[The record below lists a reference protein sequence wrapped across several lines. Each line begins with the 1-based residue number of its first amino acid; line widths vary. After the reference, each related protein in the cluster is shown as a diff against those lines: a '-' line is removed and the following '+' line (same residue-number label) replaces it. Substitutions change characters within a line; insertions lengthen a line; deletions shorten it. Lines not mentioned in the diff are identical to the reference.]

1 MALIED
7 IEDLEVVST
16 KLPTLISD
24 VEALVADFKA
34 QEDAAAKVQA
44 LADDLAKLALAVGA
58 VAGAI
63 KENE

>member
-1 MALIED
+1 MALLED

-24 VEALVADFKA
+24 VEALVADFKT
-34 QEDAAAKVQA
+34 QDDAAAKVQA
-44 LADDLAKLALAVGA
+44 LADDLAKLSLAVGA
-58 VAGAI
+58 VAAAI